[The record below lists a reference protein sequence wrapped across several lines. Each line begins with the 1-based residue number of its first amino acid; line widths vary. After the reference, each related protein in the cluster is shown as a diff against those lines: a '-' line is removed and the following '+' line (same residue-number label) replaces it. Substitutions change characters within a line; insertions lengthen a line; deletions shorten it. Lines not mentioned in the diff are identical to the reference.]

1 MQLTPADFNM
11 ATDFEQLSSWGKDVY
26 LDISGKMITAGIPPG
41 KFEGGVLKQHTLL
54 GQWLIKELDMKEIHL
69 NAAAPDCMVFIQ
81 PGGAETNTWKLVWLV
96 KAVSVNPI
104 QGIQYVHHSISNF
117 PGPQLIVH
125 PESKQR
131 TLVFT
136 QL

>member
-54 GQWLIKELDMKEIHL
+54 GQWLIKELVRPPSLMSSSSLH
-69 NAAAPDCMVFIQ
+69 Q
-81 PGGAETNTWKLVWLV
+81 
-96 KAVSVNPI
+96 
-104 QGIQYVHHSISNF
+104 F
-117 PGPQLIVH
+117 PHTDP
-125 PESKQR
+125 
-131 TLVFT
+131 
-136 QL
+136 